1 MMIPMTSVYMGI
13 LFIIVYMIK
22 MVFLQSANDVVRLK
36 KYLFENQ
43 TYDSSV
49 RPALNQTSLIEV

>member
-1 MMIPMTSVYMGI
+1 MMISMTSVYMGI
-13 LFIIVYMIK
+13 LFIIVYMMK
-22 MVFLQSANDVVRLK
+22 MVFLLSANDVVRLK

-49 RPALNQTSLIEV
+49 RPALNQTSLTEV

>member
-1 MMIPMTSVYMGI
+1 MMISMTSVYMG
-13 LFIIVYMIK
+13 LLSIIVYMMK

-49 RPALNQTSLIEV
+49 RPALNQTSLTEV